1 MEQIYPGKME
11 WSAER
16 C

>member
-1 MEQIYPGKME
+1 MEQIYPGKE
-11 WSAER
+11 AWPAER